1 MLQIFDQEIGSLT
14 PAAFFFPGRL
24 TAERERYP
32 MRRTYVP
39 RQIPARFGHVPQD
52 KDDGGTSL
60 REGEGPL
67 IIKQI
72 GGKPFSGEEG
82 GGKAISTEEEEG
94 EIPKFV
100 ERRKQ
105 PSSAPF
111 VKEEGKRRHY
121 HHHHLLGHYPLRR
134 IHQEWFLLPPIMPR
148 KRETSFLPQP
158 FRSAMLMVAQ
168 VAHSKRQG
176 EVFVCTTPTEGREGG
191 RALIL

>member
-1 MLQIFDQEIGSLT
+1 MGHSPPQHSS
-14 PAAFFFPGRL
+14 P
-24 TAERERYP
+24 
-32 MRRTYVP
+32 RTIY
-39 RQIPARFGHVPQD
+39 
-52 KDDGGTSL
+52 
-60 REGEGPL
+60 
-67 IIKQI
+67 
-72 GGKPFSGEEG
+72 GGKRKISHAMYVRAAADPGPIWACSARRRRRRNVVERRGRPPNYKANRGKTVFG
-82 GGKAISTEEEEG
+82 GRGKAISEEEEEG

-100 ERRKQ
+100 EKRKQ

-111 VKEEGKRRHY
+111 VKEEEKRRHH

-134 IHQEWFLLPPIMPR
+134 IHQEWFLLLPPIMPR
-148 KRETSFLPQP
+148 ERETSSLPQP